1 MMTDIFER
9 KKSPFYHFGKLMRL
23 NKIPYDDFK
32 EYITTRLPL
41 NEDEKLYDIVE
52 EILAF
57 TNLHPYYTQQ
67 LSAQVWEM
75 MTYDHLVDGVVKEAV
90 SKIVRVHDLDFER
103 LWLNFNRTDRSVI
116 LSLSKGDNPLQNRKV
131 ASSTSFSAVKRLM
144 KAGYVI
150 RVTDYEIEDPF
161 FKEWVIR
168 FCQ

>member
-1 MMTDIFER
+1 
-9 KKSPFYHFGKLMRL
+9 
-23 NKIPYDDFK
+23 
-32 EYITTRLPL
+32 
-41 NEDEKLYDIVE
+41 
-52 EILAF
+52 
-57 TNLHPYYTQQ
+57 
-67 LSAQVWEM
+67 M

>member
-1 MMTDIFER
+1 MAE
-9 KKSPFYHFGKLMRL
+9 KKVNY
-23 NKIPYDDFK
+23 
-32 EYITTRLPL
+32 
-41 NEDEKLYDIVE
+41 
-52 EILAF
+52 
-57 TNLHPYYTQQ
+57 
-67 LSAQVWEM
+67 
-75 MTYDHLVDGVVKEAV
+75 GV
-90 SKIVRVHDLDFER
+90 RCDDLDFER

-116 LSLSKGDNPLQNRKV
+116 LSLSKGENPLQNRKV